1 MFIILIYTLTK
12 SAVMMASSVCEPGN
26 QIALMIKL
34 PVASCGCNTR
44 WSDTEPVLL
53 KVSTWQSCE
62 EMKGKKKNKIVKF
75 NEFLQQL
82 FF

>member
-1 MFIILIYTLTK
+1 MFINVIYTLTK

-53 KVSTWQSCE
+53 KVSTWQSWE
-62 EMKGKKKNKIVKF
+62 EMKGKK
-75 NEFLQQL
+75 QDS
-82 FF
+82 

>member
-1 MFIILIYTLTK
+1 MLIYTLTK

-34 PVASCGCNTR
+34 PVASCGCSTR

-53 KVSTWQSCE
+53 KVSTWQSWE
-62 EMKGKKKNKIVKF
+62 EMKGKK
-75 NEFLQQL
+75 QDS
-82 FF
+82 